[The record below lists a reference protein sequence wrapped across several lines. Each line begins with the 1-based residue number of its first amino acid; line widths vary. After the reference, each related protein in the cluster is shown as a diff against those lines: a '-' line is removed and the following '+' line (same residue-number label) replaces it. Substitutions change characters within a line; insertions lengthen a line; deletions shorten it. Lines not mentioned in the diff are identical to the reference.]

1 MTKVAEEEHLVA
13 FGYSYPLNFGYIQI
27 DGNFYYPEVLN
38 RKLEE
43 DKNSK

>member
-1 MTKVAEEEHLVA
+1 MTKVDEEEHSSPLVIHIL
-13 FGYSYPLNFGYIQI
+13 SIFGYIQI